1 MALTNEDLQAISGLL
16 DVKLQPINSQLEGVE
31 RRLGKVEDRL
41 GKVEDRLDKVEGR
54 LDKLESEMSGLK
66 IGQAEIR
73 THIKELDQKIS
84 KTYELALDA
93 WGISMENR
101 TWLEQ
106 RKHKSP
112 ASRRA
117 VSRKVK
123 A

>member
-1 MALTNEDLQAISGLL
+1 MALTNEDLQSISGLL

-31 RRLGKVEDRL
+31 RRLGKVE
-41 GKVEDRLDKVEGR
+41 GRLDKVENR